1 MTELDKSKLPIILR
15 LTAALTSL
23 VFLAGLSGFAYSG
36 TFSRLWTDDFC
47 YSNEIQQYGVFYGTL
62 DWLQTG
68 GNRFS
73 ALWGV
78 ALSDIFGVYAARW
91 LPALLLLAW
100 VLAAWWFIRGLARF
114 FQIHVPPMLSPLLA
128 LGLVFIAAFA
138 APHRLQTIYWRMGS
152 LHYSLPLVLF
162 LFMASLTLR
171 AWPAKGQYLRMPEVA
186 VVTTLGAFIAAGLS
200 ETYAAFQTGILGL
213 ALMAVLFLMKSKS
226 WQTGLPL
233 LAGPLLGS
241 LAGMAVMAFAP
252 ANAWRQALLPP
263 PDNFGIFLQYT
274 LRYSFDFAVQMLSSV
289 PIPLIILVSLAA
301 ASGLWVGFSQKSSH
315 LFLAGAIVLLVS
327 FGLVVCAIAPSVYA
341 GLQYPTGRAL
351 NVAWF
356 ALILGMGTTGLVW
369 AAGLRQVLHR
379 LPVVVWTAAA
389 ALVFLLCCAYGLR
402 SLPSIL
408 DEANQMQ
415 VWSVRWDARHQSILA
430 QRVQGI
436 QDVVVPEIEVVRSL
450 EDIGPDTDHWVNTCT
465 AGYYQIDS
473 IQALP

>member
-1 MTELDKSKLPIILR
+1 MTEPDKNKFPIILR
-15 LTAALTSL
+15 LAAVLACL
-23 VFLAGLSGFAYSG
+23 VFLVGLAGFAYSG

-47 YSNEIQQYGVFYGTL
+47 YSNEIQQYGVFNGTL
-62 DWLQTG
+62 NWLQTG

-78 ALSDIFGVYAARW
+78 ALSDVFGVYAVRW

-114 FQIHVPPMLSPLLA
+114 FQIHVPPMFSPLLA
-128 LGLVFIAAFA
+128 LGLVFIAVFA
-138 APHRLQTIYWRMGS
+138 TPTRLQTVYWRMGS

-162 LFMASLTLR
+162 LFMAGLTLR

-200 ETYAAFQTGILGL
+200 ETYAAFQTGILSL
-213 ALMAVLFLMKSKS
+213 ALMAVLFLMKNKG

-241 LAGMAVMAFAP
+241 LSGMAVMALAP

-263 PDNFGIFLQYT
+263 PANFGILLQYT
-274 LRYSFDFAVQMLSSV
+274 LRYSFDFVIQMISSV
-289 PIPLIILVSLAA
+289 PVPLIILVGLAA
-301 ASGLWVGFSQKSSH
+301 ATGLWVSFPQKLAN
-315 LFLAGAIVLLVS
+315 LFMAGGIVLLVS
-327 FGLVVCAIAPSVYA
+327 FGLILCAIAPSVYA

-356 ALILGMGTTGLVW
+356 IFVLGVSAASLLW
-369 AAGLRQVLHR
+369 AAGLRWVLHR

-389 ALVFLLCCAYGLR
+389 VLVFLLCGAYGMR
-402 SLPSIL
+402 SLPSVL

-415 VWSVRWDARHQSILA
+415 TWSVRWDARQQSILA
-430 QRVQGI
+430 QRKQGF

-450 EDIGPDTDHWVNTCT
+450 EDIGPKTDFWVNTCT
-465 AGYYQIDS
+465 AGYYQVHS